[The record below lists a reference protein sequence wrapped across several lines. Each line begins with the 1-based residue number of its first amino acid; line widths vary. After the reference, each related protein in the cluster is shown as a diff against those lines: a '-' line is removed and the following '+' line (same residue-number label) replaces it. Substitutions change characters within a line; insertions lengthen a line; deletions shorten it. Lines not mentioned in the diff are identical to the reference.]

1 MKVRVFCIHFCGMKR
16 GSDVYKKS
24 PLKETQA
31 KMVKKVCTGVGAF
44 HFKKMGEKLQVYVTK
59 IQK

>member
-1 MKVRVFCIHFCGMKR
+1 MKR
-16 GSDVYKKS
+16 ESDVYKKS

-31 KMVKKVCTGVGAF
+31 KMVKKVCTGVGVF
-44 HFKKMGEKLQVYVTK
+44 HFKKMSENLQAYVTK

>member
-1 MKVRVFCIHFCGMKR
+1 MKR
-16 GSDVYKKS
+16 GNVVYKKS

-44 HFKKMGEKLQVYVTK
+44 HFKKMSEKLQVYVTK